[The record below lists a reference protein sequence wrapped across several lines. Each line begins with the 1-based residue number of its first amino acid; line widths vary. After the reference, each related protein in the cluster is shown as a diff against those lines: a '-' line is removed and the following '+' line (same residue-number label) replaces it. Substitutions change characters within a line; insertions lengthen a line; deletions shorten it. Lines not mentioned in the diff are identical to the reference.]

1 MACAAALA
9 VQQLIMEENL
19 LARCR
24 ERGNLLSSLLRQR
37 LSSPSSAAPYVFDI
51 RGGGLFWG
59 IEFAG
64 HEGKYMPSVPG
75 ERLAL
80 KIQARCLENGLI
92 IMGFSGGADIEGISG
107 EHIVLAPAYTST
119 PAEIETIA
127 DIVVKSIESIVAEFV
142 G

>member
-9 VQQLIMEENL
+9 VQQLIKEENL
-19 LARCR
+19 LVRCR
-24 ERGNLLSSLLRQR
+24 ENGSLLSSLLQKR
-37 LSSPSSAAPYVFDI
+37 LSGNSPASPYVFDI

-64 HEGKYMPSVPG
+64 HECNYCPSKSG

-92 IMGFSGGADIEGISG
+92 IMGFSGGADILGNSG
-107 EHIVLAPAYTST
+107 EHIVLAPALNCT
-119 PAEIETIA
+119 AQEIETIV
-127 DIVVKSIESIVAEFV
+127 DIVVKSIESVVEEFNK
-142 G
+142 